1 VPAHRYD
8 AGRGIPEG
16 RLGVT
21 DPVATAQAVMARAEA
36 LLVEVRQ
43 ARIDLAAA
51 AESPERAVYLGMLE
65 SFERGLL
72 AALDEDVVAELKTLR
87 SDPEAQR
94 WLRRRLDGLEKEGH
108 YGPTA

>member
-1 VPAHRYD
+1 
-8 AGRGIPEG
+8 
-16 RLGVT
+16 VT

-51 AESPERAVYLGMLE
+51 AESPDRAVYLGMLE

-72 AALDEDVVAELKTLR
+72 AALDEDVVAELKALR
-87 SDPEAQR
+87 GDPEAQR
-94 WLRRRLDGLEKEGH
+94 WLRRRLEGL
-108 YGPTA
+108 T